1 MPMQRICVRFAL
13 IVAAVTMS
21 GCASETLFRSNFD
34 ATPEGQ
40 PPSPNQAVGTAA
52 VFGPPGSV
60 KIVTGVPG
68 LNGKF
73 LEISRP
79 TGPDVA
85 GMQGKFSEFRGNG
98 RYTFS
103 ATVVMPVNSQVATIQ
118 FEQFTNPSTSL
129 SAFMHLDFTPD
140 NKVRIDDNDA
150 TKFGEFVRGQP
161 FIVQVKFDISDT
173 ASTANIILSGG
184 GASGERNHTITGPF
198 QGQSRNFGAI
208 RIWQGFPHTG
218 HFDVQNVAVTRRTD

>member
-1 MPMQRICVRFAL
+1 MRPLYARLAS
-13 IVAAVTMS
+13 IVAALTLS
-21 GCASETLFRSNFD
+21 GCATETLFRSNFD

-40 PPSPNQAVGTAA
+40 PPSPTQAVGTAG

-85 GMQGKFSEFRGNG
+85 GMQGKFEQFRGNG

-103 ATVVMPVNSQVATIQ
+103 ATVVMPLDSQVATIQ

-129 SAFMHLDFTPD
+129 SAFLHLDFMSD
-140 NKVRIDDNDA
+140 NKVRIDDNEAA
-150 TKFGEFVRGQP
+150 TFGEFVRGEP
-161 FIVQVKFDISDT
+161 FIVQVKLDIGDT
-173 ASTANIILSGG
+173 ASAANIILSGG
-184 GASGERNHTITGPF
+184 GASGEHNHAITGPA
-198 QGQSRNFGAI
+198 QTQSRNFGAI

-218 HFDVQNVAVTRRTD
+218 RFDVQNVAVTRRTD

>member
-1 MPMQRICVRFAL
+1 MLRMCIRIAPVLAAL
-13 IVAAVTMS
+13 AMS

-40 PPSPNQAVGTAA
+40 PPSPTQAVGSAA

-79 TGPDVA
+79 SGPDVA
-85 GMQGKFSEFRGNG
+85 GMQGKFFEFRGKG

-103 ATVVMPVNSQVATIQ
+103 ATVVMPANSQVATIQ
-118 FEQFTNPSTSL
+118 FEEFENPPTSL

-161 FIVQVKFDISDT
+161 FIVQVKFDIGDT
-173 ASTANIILSGG
+173 ATTANIILSGG
-184 GASGERNHTITGPF
+184 GASGERNHTITG
-198 QGQSRNFGAI
+198 QRQAQSRNFGAI
-208 RIWQGFPHTG
+208 RIWQGFPHIG
-218 HFDVQNVAVTRRTD
+218 PFDVQNVSVTRRTD